1 MKVFYK
7 ILNQEKVEAV
17 GHIKTVSIPSNELHL
32 GLNKEGSALS
42 KGLLEHWITGNE
54 MHVREDKSQM
64 SWEVG
69 EYSLHWLPSS

>member
-1 MKVFYK
+1 MRVFYK

-42 KGLLEHWITGNE
+42 KGLLEH
-54 MHVREDKSQM
+54 
-64 SWEVG
+64 
-69 EYSLHWLPSS
+69 